1 MHHLAARQSL
11 SRSVGGMISRK
22 LSRSASKNSLAGA
35 GLDSGVIIGV
45 GVVIEEASH
54 VVEDDG
60 IKDLRAES
68 RAAVYADVPKPEG
81 RLRGMS
87 LKGKPGKEKEK
98 EKETEE
104 EVGEEKDGW
113 VRKAK
118 GLGKGMKR
126 MSRAMF
132 LSPSRAQT

>member
-1 MHHLAARQSL
+1 
-11 SRSVGGMISRK
+11 MISRK

-87 LKGKPGKEKEK
+87 LKGKLGKEK

-104 EVGEEKDGW
+104 EAGEEKDGW